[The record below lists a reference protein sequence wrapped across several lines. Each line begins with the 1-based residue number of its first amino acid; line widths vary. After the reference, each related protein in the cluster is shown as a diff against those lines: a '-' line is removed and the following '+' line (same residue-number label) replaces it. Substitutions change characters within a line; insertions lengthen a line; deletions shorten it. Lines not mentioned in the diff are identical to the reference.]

1 MEVEVMLEQKAK
13 AVAREKTVV
22 RWGWSYVVI
31 LSTAFLVISG
41 FKNDSV
47 QGLWFGVMACFWL
60 LLGSTFLMKQ
70 LMNQHALETLEALK
84 RFELQLLAQ
93 TQRDDERGPE

>member
-1 MEVEVMLEQKAK
+1 
-13 AVAREKTVV
+13 VV
-22 RWGWSYVVI
+22 

-60 LLGSTFLMKQ
+60 VLGSVFLMKQ
-70 LMNQHALETLEALK
+70 LMNQHALETLQALK

-93 TQRDDERGPE
+93 TQRGDAGTPEESASAPS